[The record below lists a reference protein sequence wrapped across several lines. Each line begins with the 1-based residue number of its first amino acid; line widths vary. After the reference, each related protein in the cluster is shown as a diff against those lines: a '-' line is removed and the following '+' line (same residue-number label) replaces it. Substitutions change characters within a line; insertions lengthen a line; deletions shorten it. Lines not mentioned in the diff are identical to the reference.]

1 MLRLTACALLLS
13 TSAFAQDKGEL
24 CTVSAGIAGLAVAER
39 AAGEAEDKTVKAIT
53 ADLEGAQ
60 ANYAAAVAPIVAWVF
75 TLPEDQLT
83 DEVATAYEAACLA
96 Q

>member
-13 TSAFAQDKGEL
+13 TSAFAEDQAEL
-24 CTVSAGIAGLAVAER
+24 CTVSAEIAGLAVFER
-39 AAGEAEDKTVKAIT
+39 AAGEGEAKTVKAIT
-53 ADLEGAQ
+53 ADLEGPK

-75 TLPEDQLT
+75 TLPQEQLT
-83 DEVATAYEAACLA
+83 EEVATAYEAACLA